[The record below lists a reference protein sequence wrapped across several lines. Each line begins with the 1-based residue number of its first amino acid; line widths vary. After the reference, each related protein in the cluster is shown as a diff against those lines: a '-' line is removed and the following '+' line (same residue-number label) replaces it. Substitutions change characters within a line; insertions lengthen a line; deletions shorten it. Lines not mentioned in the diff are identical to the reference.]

1 MTQRDTDHA
10 TAATTATET
19 HREPHGA
26 AAPHGVAD
34 DAGAHGGHGGT
45 PEDPLGPVDV
55 AAWGAG
61 ALGIVLGLVVAAC
74 FLVATVTRP
83 A

>member
-1 MTQRDTDHA
+1 MTHRDPDHT

-26 AAPHGVAD
+26 AAPHGAAD
-34 DAGAHGGHGGT
+34 DVAGHGGHGGT
-45 PEDPLGPVDV
+45 PDEPLGPVDA

-74 FLVATVTRP
+74 FLVATVARP